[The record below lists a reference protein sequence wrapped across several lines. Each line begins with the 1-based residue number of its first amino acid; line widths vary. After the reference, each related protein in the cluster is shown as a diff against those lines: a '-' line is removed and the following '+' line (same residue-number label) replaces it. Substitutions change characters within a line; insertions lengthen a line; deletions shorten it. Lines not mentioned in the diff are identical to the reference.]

1 MSDPVPTLL
10 ARGTGP
16 DLNAIGAALVALG
29 VGLAAGVAIALGLGA
44 RSAPRTRP
52 DRDRVMGVIE
62 GRLQT
67 QAAEIRRLADAA
79 RTQDAADERL
89 ASELHGA
96 RQTLEAMRI
105 REEER
110 RARDAEHTE
119 VVRRLSTVL
128 AGGASKGRAGE
139 NVLRDH
145 LASLP
150 PGMLTSDFRVNGKVV
165 EFGLALPDGRGLPID
180 SKWPAVR
187 ELEELEEAADP
198 ARREALT
205 REIERVVA
213 GRA

>member
-96 RQTLEAMRI
+96 RQTLEALRI
-105 REEER
+105 REEDR
-110 RARDAEHTE
+110 RAREAEHAE

-128 AGGASKGRAGE
+128 AGGSSKGRAGE
-139 NVLRDH
+139 NVLREH
-145 LASLP
+145 LESLP

-165 EFGLALPDGRGLPID
+165 EYGLLLPDSRRLPVD
-180 SKWPAVR
+180 SKWSALR
-187 ELEELEEAADP
+187 ELEALESRDDPMEREAAYRDV
-198 ARREALT
+198 
-205 REIERVVA
+205 ERIVA
-213 GRA
+213 A